1 MELVETLS
9 IVGSYFIGSFPSAY
23 IFGILKK
30 KKDIRIIGTKNMGA
44 LNAFKSLGPVY
55 GLATFCIDFLKGFLP
70 LWIAQKLDFSTLAL
84 SLSTIAV
91 ISGHDWSFFLR
102 FKGGKGG
109 ATSGGVMLAL
119 FPSLFRFLFYIF
131 LVLSFISNNLS
142 LGIGFSVL
150 LLPILV
156 ANYMPYQDLFIPS
169 LLIPLIG
176 LIRLIPNIVL
186 MLQKSKGNLKEMFY
200 ITLQGFFMF
209 EKKKNTLKN

>member
-91 ISGHDWSFFLR
+91 ISGHDWSIFLR

-169 LLIPLIG
+169 LIIPLIG

-186 MLQKSKGNLKEMFY
+186 MLQKSNGNLKEMFY
-200 ITLQGFFMF
+200 ITIQGFFMF

>member
-9 IVGSYFIGSFPSAY
+9 IVGSYFVGSFPSAY

-30 KKDIRIIGTKNMGA
+30 KKDIRIMGTKNMGA
-44 LNAFKSLGPVY
+44 LNAFKSLGLVY
-55 GLATFCIDFLKGFLP
+55 GLATFCIDFLKGFFP

-91 ISGHDWSFFLR
+91 ISGHDWSVFLC

-109 ATSGGVMLAL
+109 ATSGGVILAL
-119 FPSLFRFLFYIF
+119 FPSLFRFLIYIF

-142 LGIGFSVL
+142 LGLGFSVL
-150 LLPILV
+150 LLPVFV
-156 ANYMPYQDLFIPS
+156 AYYAPYQDLFITS
-169 LLIPLIG
+169 LFIPLIG

-186 MLQKSKGNLKEMFY
+186 MVQKSKGNLKEMFY
-200 ITLQGFFMF
+200 IILQGFFMF
-209 EKKKNTLKN
+209 EKNKKHP